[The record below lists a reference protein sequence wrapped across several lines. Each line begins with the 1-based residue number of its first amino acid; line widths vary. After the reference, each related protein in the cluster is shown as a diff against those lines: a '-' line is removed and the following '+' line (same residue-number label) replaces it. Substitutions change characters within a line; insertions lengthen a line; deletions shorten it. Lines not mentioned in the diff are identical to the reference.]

1 MSYADLKN
9 KVFFVT
15 GAASGQGRATS
26 ILLARQGAKLA
37 LLDLNDPQ
45 EVIEEIEKVGG
56 EAIAFKIDVVN
67 SAGIEAAVKATKEH
81 YGKIDGAANLAG
93 WIGTQ
98 GFTGK
103 GYALDVI
110 TDEEWDKMMSIN
122 LNGIRNS
129 LSAEL
134 RHIAN
139 GGSIVNVASIAG
151 QRGSPWNAPYGAAKW
166 GVISLTKSA
175 AQEAGPK
182 NVRVNAVAPG
192 VVDTPL
198 ATALGSPDLVFQRM
212 VSRSALQ
219 RLAQPEEIAQC
230 ILFLLSDSSSFVTG
244 SVLNADGGFQ

>member
-26 ILLARQGAKLA
+26 ILLARQGAKLG

-45 EVIEEIEKVGG
+45 EVVNEIKKVGG
-56 EAIAFKIDVVN
+56 EAIGFKVDVTN

-103 GYALDVI
+103 GYALDAI
-110 TDEEWDKMMSIN
+110 KDEEWDKMMAIN

-129 LSAEL
+129 LSSEL
-134 RHIAN
+134 RHIADS
-139 GGSIVNVASIAG
+139 GSIVNVASIAG

-175 AQEAGPK
+175 AQEAGSK
-182 NVRVNAVAPG
+182 NWCCRYA
-192 VVDTPL
+192 L
-198 ATALGSPDLVFQRM
+198 ATALGSPDLVFQRL
-212 VSRSALQ
+212 VARSALQ

-230 ILFLLSDSSSFVTG
+230 ILFLLSDASSFVTG

>member
-26 ILLARQGAKLA
+26 ILLARQGAKLG

-45 EVIEEIEKVGG
+45 EVVNEIKKVGG
-56 EAIAFKIDVVN
+56 EAIGFKVDVTN

-103 GYALDVI
+103 GYALDAI
-110 TDEEWDKMMSIN
+110 KDEEWDKMMAIN

-129 LSAEL
+129 LSSEL
-134 RHIAN
+134 RHIADS
-139 GGSIVNVASIAG
+139 GSIVNVASIAG

-175 AQEAGPK
+175 AQEAGSK

-198 ATALGSPDLVFQRM
+198 ATALGSPDLVFQRL
-212 VSRSALQ
+212 VARSALQ

-230 ILFLLSDSSSFVTG
+230 ILFLLSDASSFVTG

>member
-26 ILLARQGAKLA
+26 ILLAQQGAKLG

-45 EVIEEIEKVGG
+45 AVIDEIAKAGG
-56 EAIAFKIDVVN
+56 EAIGFKVDVTN
-67 SAGIEAAVKATKEH
+67 SSGVEAAVKATKEH
-81 YGKIDGAANLAG
+81 FGRIDGAANLAG

-98 GFTGK
+98 GFKGK

-110 TDEEWDKMMSIN
+110 KDEEWDKMLAIN

-139 GGSIVNVASIAG
+139 NGSIVNVASIAG
-151 QRGSPWNAPYGAAKW
+151 QRGTPWNAPYGAAKW

-175 AQEAGPK
+175 AHEAGPK
-182 NVRVNAVAPG
+182 NVRVNAVAP
-192 VVDTPL
+192 
-198 ATALGSPDLVFQRM
+198 
-212 VSRSALQ
+212 
-219 RLAQPEEIAQC
+219 
-230 ILFLLSDSSSFVTG
+230 
-244 SVLNADGGFQ
+244 

>member
-9 KVFFVT
+9 KVFFIT

-26 ILLARQGAKLA
+26 ILLAQQGAKLA
-37 LLDLNDPQ
+37 LLDLNDPK
-45 EVIEEIEKVGG
+45 EVINEIEKVGG
-56 EAIAFKIDVVN
+56 QAIGFKVDVVN
-67 SAGIEAAVKATKEH
+67 SAGIEEAVKATKEH
-81 YGKIDGAANLAG
+81 YGKINGAANLAG

-110 TDEEWDKMMSIN
+110 KDEEWDKMMSIN

-134 RHIAN
+134 RHIADSA
-139 GGSIVNVASIAG
+139 SIVNVASIAG

-175 AQEAGPK
+175 AQEAGPR

-198 ATALGSPDLVFQRM
+198 ATALGSSELVFQRM

>member
-1 MSYADLKN
+1 MSYADLKD
-9 KVFFVT
+9 KVFVVT

-37 LLDLNDPQ
+37 LLDLNDPKA
-45 EVIEEIEKVGG
+45 VINEIENIGG
-56 EAIAFKIDVVN
+56 EAIGFKVDVVD
-67 SAGIEAAVKATKEH
+67 SGAIEAAVKATKAK
-81 YGKIDGAANLAG
+81 YGKVNGAANLAG

-98 GFTGK
+98 GFKGK
-103 GYALDVI
+103 GYALDTI
-110 TDEEWDKMMSIN
+110 KDEEWDAMMSIN

-129 LSAEL
+129 LSSEL
-134 RHIAN
+134 RHISD
-139 GGSIVNVASIAG
+139 GGSIVSVASIAG

-175 AQEAGPK
+175 AQEAGTR

-198 ATALGSPDLVFQRM
+198 AAALGSPDLVFQRM
-212 VSRSALQ
+212 VSRTALQ
-219 RLAQPEEIAQC
+219 RLAQPEEIANC
-230 ILFLLSDSSSFVTG
+230 ILFLLSDTSSFVTG

>member
-26 ILLARQGAKLA
+26 ILLAQQGAKLG
-37 LLDLNDPQ
+37 LLDLNNPQ
-45 EVIEEIEKVGG
+45 EVINEIKKAGG
-56 EAIAFKIDVVN
+56 EAIGFKVDVVD
-67 SAGIEAAVKATKEH
+67 SAGIEAAVKSTKEH
-81 YGKIDGAANLAG
+81 FGKIDGAANLAG

-98 GFTGK
+98 GFKGK

-110 TDEEWDKMMSIN
+110 KDEEWDKMMSIN

-129 LSAEL
+129 LSSEL
-134 RHIAN
+134 RHIADN
-139 GGSIVNVASIAG
+139 GSIVNVASIAG

-198 ATALGSPDLVFQRM
+198 ATALGSADVVFQRM

-219 RLAQPEEIAQC
+219 RLAQPEEIARC
-230 ILFLLSDSSSFVTG
+230 ILFLLSDASSFVTG

>member
-45 EVIEEIEKVGG
+45 EVIDEIEKVGG
-56 EAIAFKIDVVN
+56 EAIAFKVDVVN

-110 TDEEWDKMMSIN
+110 KDEEWDKMMSIN

-134 RHIAN
+134 RHIAD

>member
-1 MSYADLKN
+1 MSYADLKD
-9 KVFFVT
+9 KVFFIT

-26 ILLARQGAKLA
+26 IALARQGAKLG

-45 EVIEEIEKVGG
+45 EVITEVEKIGSQ
-56 EAIAFKIDVVN
+56 AIGFKVN
-67 SAGIEAAVKATKEH
+67 VTDSAGIEAAVKATKEKF
-81 YGKIDGAANLAG
+81 GKIDGAANLAG

-98 GFTGK
+98 GFKGR

-110 TDEEWDKMMSIN
+110 KDEEWDLMMSIN
-122 LNGIRNS
+122 LNGVRNS
-129 LSAEL
+129 LSSEL
-134 RHIAN
+134 RHISN
-139 GGSIVNVASIAG
+139 NGSIVNVASIAG

-198 ATALGSPDLVFQRM
+198 ATALGDADLVFQRM
-212 VSRSALQ
+212 VSKSALQ
-219 RLAQPEEIAQC
+219 RLAQPEEIASC
-230 ILFLLSDSSSFVTG
+230 ILFLLSDSSSFVSG

>member
-1 MSYADLKN
+1 MILSVSIESQYLASKMSYADLKN

-45 EVIEEIEKVGG
+45 EVIDEIEKVGG
-56 EAIAFKIDVVN
+56 EAIAFKVDVVN

-110 TDEEWDKMMSIN
+110 KDEEWDKMMSIN

-134 RHIAN
+134 RHIAD

-182 NVRVNAVAPG
+182 NVRVNAVAP
-192 VVDTPL
+192 
-198 ATALGSPDLVFQRM
+198 
-212 VSRSALQ
+212 
-219 RLAQPEEIAQC
+219 
-230 ILFLLSDSSSFVTG
+230 
-244 SVLNADGGFQ
+244 

>member
-1 MSYADLKN
+1 MILSVSIEPQYLASKMSYADLKN

-45 EVIEEIEKVGG
+45 KVIDEIKKLGG
-56 EAIAFKIDVVN
+56 EAIAFKVDVVN

-81 YGKIDGAANLAG
+81 FGKIDGAANLAG

-134 RHIAN
+134 RHIAD

-182 NVRVNAVAPG
+182 NVRVNAVAP
-192 VVDTPL
+192 
-198 ATALGSPDLVFQRM
+198 
-212 VSRSALQ
+212 
-219 RLAQPEEIAQC
+219 
-230 ILFLLSDSSSFVTG
+230 
-244 SVLNADGGFQ
+244 